1 MTASTATRELLQRHT
16 ADQIR
21 PRFDQHEAAIG
32 NLVTT
37 VHDPDATDEQA
48 EDATVAFLDD
58 WYRHPVYRKCARYG
72 LILWTMRH
80 RPELAEKVTAF
91 DEYVRT
97 RLGHT
102 GIGDWYAKYTGT
114 TPQPAQAFEDVPLFE
129 VNVA

>member
-1 MTASTATRELLQRHT
+1 MNTTRELLQRHT
-16 ADQIR
+16 ADLIR
-21 PRFDQHEAAIG
+21 PRWEQHKVALG

-37 VHDPDATDEQA
+37 AHDPAATDAQA
-48 EDATVAFLDD
+48 EAAALAFLEE
-58 WYRHPVYRKCARYG
+58 WGSHPVYRKCARYG

-97 RLGHT
+97 RLDHT
-102 GIGDWYAKYTGT
+102 GIDGWYAKYTGT
-114 TPQPAQAFEDVPLFE
+114 APKPAQAFEDVPLFE